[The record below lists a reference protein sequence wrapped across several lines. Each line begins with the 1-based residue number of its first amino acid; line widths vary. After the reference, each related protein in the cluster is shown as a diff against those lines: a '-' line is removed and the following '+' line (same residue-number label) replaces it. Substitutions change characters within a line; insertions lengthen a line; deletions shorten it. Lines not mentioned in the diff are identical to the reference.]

1 MIGHMISLVLSSIA
15 FTLSIQIY
23 LVFKGSPYG
32 KVMLYLTLFFMF
44 MIPYHGLD
52 VLPTD
57 VLIIEYIREI
67 SETLAFVFIL
77 MTGIQLKRTFVRR

>member
-44 MIPYHGLD
+44 MIPYHGLEALSMD
-52 VLPTD
+52 A
-57 VLIIEYIREI
+57 LIFESVREI
-67 SETLAFVFIL
+67 SELIAFVFML
-77 MTGIQLKRTFVRR
+77 VTGIQLKRTFVRG